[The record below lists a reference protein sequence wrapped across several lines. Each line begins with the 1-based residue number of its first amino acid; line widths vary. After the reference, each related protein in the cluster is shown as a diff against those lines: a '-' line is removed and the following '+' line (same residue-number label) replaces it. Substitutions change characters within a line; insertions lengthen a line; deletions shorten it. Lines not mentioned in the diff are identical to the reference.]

1 MATMSDSYEPKCFT
15 VIHPLHDVPEQKC
28 CSEGLRHIEMTL
40 TVRISLGMLRAYLV
54 AMTLMLGYHVL
65 NLAGVFRGWR

>member
-1 MATMSDSYEPKCFT
+1 MATMHNTFEPKYFT

-28 CSEGLRHIEMTL
+28 SSEDLRHIEMTR
-40 TVRISLGMLRAYLV
+40 TVRISLGVLRAYLV

-65 NLAGVFRGWR
+65 SLAGVFRGWR